1 MITPTATAAWMI
13 WKEDE
18 MSKEKYETCEHI
30 KSIGQIA
37 VYVTPSCPQAT
48 QIKGHLVS
56 SKERCRRCRVFT
68 DKEEK

>member
-1 MITPTATAAWMI
+1 M
-13 WKEDE
+13 KEN
-18 MSKEKYETCEHI
+18 YETCVHV

-56 SKERCRRCRVFT
+56 SKERCRRCKVF
-68 DKEEK
+68 KERSDGDE

>member
-1 MITPTATAAWMI
+1 
-13 WKEDE
+13 
-18 MSKEKYETCEHI
+18 MSKEKYETCVHV

-56 SKERCRRCRVFT
+56 SKERCRRCKVFKEN
-68 DKEEK
+68 DK

>member
-1 MITPTATAAWMI
+1 
-13 WKEDE
+13 
-18 MSKEKYETCEHI
+18 MSKENYETCAHV

-56 SKERCRRCRVFT
+56 SKERCRRCRVF
-68 DKEEK
+68 KERSDGDGQRNFIQSKAKR